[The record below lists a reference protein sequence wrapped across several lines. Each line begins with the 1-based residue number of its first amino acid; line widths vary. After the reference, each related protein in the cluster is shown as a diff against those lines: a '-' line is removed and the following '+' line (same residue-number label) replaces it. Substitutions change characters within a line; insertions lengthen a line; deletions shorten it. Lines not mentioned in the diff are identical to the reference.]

1 MFMLIVAV
9 LNIIIF
15 ILLLPKI
22 QELVHWFILVVV
34 RIHILKPGVGYGDS
48 LYLPQ
53 ALDEKIAS
61 CLQSA
66 PPLTYILL
74 LSAASLVDEGFS
86 TYVFRGGV
94 LSREVEDIVTHFVVT
109 WNDEASLSEAKYVI
123 YGEGLITA
131 IILLKG

>member
-66 PPLTYILL
+66 PPLTYIIL

-94 LSREVEDIVTHFVVT
+94 LSREVEDIVTHFFVMC
-109 WNDEASLSEAKYVI
+109 NEDSYVAADKSMV
-123 YGEGLITA
+123 YG
-131 IILLKG
+131 